1 MTRFKD
7 LNASL
12 VALLLL
18 SVFIFALPSI
28 KKSIEMQ
35 DEVNEMIVR
44 SATGLADASKKIV
57 DLKQLKCLATNIFY
71 EAGNETT
78 QGQAAVARVVMNRV
92 KYGFGKT
99 PCDVVY
105 QSTTVERPAED
116 TSKWVKL
123 CQFSWVC
130 EGKTTPNQNNA
141 KYKASEKVAYE
152 VLVENKHKDVV
163 PNNTLFFHNLTVD
176 PMWPYRQVAK
186 IGNHIFYSKTKKD
199 KDQKN

>member
-1 MTRFKD
+1 
-7 LNASL
+7 
-12 VALLLL
+12 
-18 SVFIFALPSI
+18 
-28 KKSIEMQ
+28 MQ

>member
-1 MTRFKD
+1 MTRFNN

-12 VALLLL
+12 VVLLLL

-35 DEVNEMIVR
+35 EEVNEMIVR

-71 EAGNETT
+71 EAGGETV

-92 KYGFGKT
+92 KYGFAKT
-99 PCDVVY
+99 PCDVIY
-105 QSTTVERPAED
+105 QSTTVERTVEE

-130 EGKTTPNQNNA
+130 EGKSTPNTNSA
-141 KYKASEKVAYE
+141 RYKASEKVAYE

-176 PMWPYRQVAK
+176 PMWPYKQVAK
-186 IGNHIFYSKTKKD
+186 IGNHIFYSKTKKEQ
-199 KDQKN
+199 DQKN

>member
-1 MTRFKD
+1 MTRFND

-12 VALLLL
+12 VVLLLL
-18 SVFIFALPSI
+18 SIFVFVFPSI

-44 SATGLADASKKIV
+44 SAGSLADVSRKLV
-57 DLKQLKCLATNIFY
+57 DVKQLKCLATNIFY
-71 EAGNETT
+71 EAGNETV
-78 QGQAAVARVVMNRV
+78 QGQAAVARVVMNRI
-92 KYGFGKT
+92 KYGFGRT

-105 QSTTVERPAED
+105 QSTTVERTVDEK
-116 TSKWVKL
+116 TKWVKL

-130 EGKTTPNQNNA
+130 EGKSPPNQNSA
-141 KYKASEKVAYE
+141 KYKASEKIAYE

-199 KDQKN
+199 KDQNN

>member
-1 MTRFKD
+1 MTRFHD

-44 SATGLADASKKIV
+44 SAGSLADASKKLV
-57 DLKQLKCLATNIFY
+57 DVKQLKCLATNIFY
-71 EAGNETT
+71 EAGNETV

-92 KYGFGKT
+92 KYGFGRT

-105 QSTTVERPAED
+105 QSTTVERSTDES
-116 TSKWVKL
+116 TKWVKL

-130 EGKTTPNQNNA
+130 EGKTTPNPNNA